1 MTADILLWAGG
12 DAATGPLT
20 PDTLASAHALWARDA
35 VSFGPWLPSDFVL
48 PPGDSRPV
56 WRSARAAI
64 SPVFLV
70 GHCFS
75 TMDLTWKLLDA
86 GVLPEWG
93 SVLAVS
99 QERGRGQLRRH
110 WVSPPGNLY
119 ASLVLPPP
127 RAGWGE
133 LLPLL
138 AGWCFSL
145 ALEGLGV
152 PTRLKWPND
161 FLLLD
166 QKVAGM
172 LIEERGGRLVLG
184 FGLNLAEVPAAGD
197 LRRDRAIPATALLRE
212 GYSLTPLEAWN
223 TLVNAV
229 RKVYTDTSDVV
240 DPSRFPPLVT
250 ERLAWM
256 GRRVLVLEGGEVAYQ
271 ARIAGLSSS
280 GGLLVEHDGRLDV
293 LYSGSVAPL

>member
-1 MTADILLWAGG
+1 MTADLLLWAGG
-12 DAATGPLT
+12 DASAGPLSPET
-20 PDTLASAHALWARDA
+20 SASSHAFWARDMEA
-35 VSFGPWLPSDFVL
+35 FGPWTPAGAA
-48 PPGDSRPV
+48 PWPGGFGPV
-56 WRSARAAI
+56 WRAARNSAAPMLIAGRCA
-64 SPVFLV
+64 
-70 GHCFS
+70 S
-75 TMDLTWKLLDA
+75 TMDLAWKLLDA
-86 GVLPEWG
+86 GFLPEWG

-99 QERGRGQLRRH
+99 QESGRGQLRRH

-119 ASLVLPPP
+119 ASLVLPRPG
-127 RAGWGE
+127 AGWSD

-161 FLLLD
+161 FLFLD

-172 LIEERGGRLVLG
+172 LIEERGDRLVLG
-184 FGLNLAEVPAAGD
+184 FGLNLAESPAPEE
-197 LRRDRAIPATALLRE
+197 LRRDHAVPATALARE
-212 GYSLTPLEAWN
+212 GVFLTPLEAWN
-223 TLVNAV
+223 ALVNAV

-256 GRRVLVLEGGEVAYQ
+256 GRRVLVVEGGEVAYQ

-280 GGLLVEHDGRLDV
+280 GGLLVERGGRLDV